1 MQIKPQTLMIAIQCV
16 AVQTRLLDQRLQID
30 TPADHPGDHPGDD
43 PDARAELAQ
52 TLLSFD
58 LAAEDLKTAYGIAL
72 THFEG
77 LPPYDDLVA
86 QPE

>member
-16 AVQTRLLDQRLQID
+16 AVQTRVLDQRLQSD
-30 TPADHPGDHPGDD
+30 KPGDD
-43 PDARAELAQ
+43 PDVKADLEQ

-58 LAAEDLKTAYGIAL
+58 LAAEDLKTAYSVAS